1 MPTPRTIWRDC
12 TAATSDELRY
22 SPYARG
28 VTGSWTHRGVTTK
41 AVVVIATALMIMVVG
56 TSCGGGSPA
65 SSKRPTTPP
74 TKRGVA
80 TTRVSTTPP
89 RTTVPVPTVVT
100 IVETTM
106 VASVKARAP
115 FTRFGEVQ
123 FVVTGS
129 DGLAHEFCAL
139 LADTEALREQ
149 GLMGQRDL
157 GGYDAMLFSWAGDTS
172 SQFWMRT
179 VPITLAIAWFDASGG
194 HVGQTEMA
202 PCGDSDSCPRYG
214 ASAPYRWGMETLAGG
229 LEPLGVKPG
238 VVLSVGGR
246 CRAVPA

>member
-1 MPTPRTIWRDC
+1 MR
-12 TAATSDELRY
+12 SGV
-22 SPYARG
+22 AR
-28 VTGSWTHRGVTTK
+28 
-41 AVVVIATALMIMVVG
+41 AVVVLTATLIIVAVG
-56 TSCGGGSPA
+56 TSCGGSSRA
-65 SSKRPTTPP
+65 SSKRPATPT

-80 TTRVSTTPP
+80 TTRVSTTAPP
-89 RTTVPVPTVVT
+89 MVASSTTVVA
-100 IVETTM
+100 IVEPTM

-123 FVVTGS
+123 FVITGT

-157 GGYDAMLFSWAGDTS
+157 GGYDAMLFSWAGDTN

-179 VPITLAIAWFDASGG
+179 VPIALAIGWFDASGR
-194 HVGQTEMA
+194 HVGQAEMA
-202 PCGDSDSCPRYG
+202 PCGDSDACPRYG

-238 VVLSVGGR
+238 VVLRVGGR
-246 CRAVPA
+246 CRATPT